1 MKKIIILGLFTLVL
15 SLTTSIPLQATSY
28 NYTPFL
34 DVIYSAQAMTVS
46 RVVDSSN
53 LVNTAQQRVSFSF
66 GDLVDLVVFQDH
78 VYIVDQSNHAVHVLN
93 RDYQW
98 VHSIMASS
106 GEAKLTQPRAVFVTQ
121 DFIYIAD
128 WGNQRI
134 AIFNHDYTYQTS
146 ITAPND
152 PTFKQSPSDTQ
163 GYDFRPL
170 KLTVDRTG
178 RVYVIADQIFE
189 GILDFNPDGS
199 FSRYVGANTITLS
212 LWDAFWL
219 RFTSEEQRAA
229 QGYRLATTFINLK
242 VDSQGYLY
250 TVSSISEGS
259 RVIKKLNFKGI
270 DVLNRN
276 GYIPQIGDPIGALS
290 NRNVPSGQS
299 QLVDIDVNEFGN
311 YMVLDRVRGRI
322 FTYDF
327 DGNLLYVAGQLAN
340 IGGNQHNL
348 SNAFLNPTALTY
360 FQDKVLVI
368 DQMNK
373 NLIEFSYTE
382 FGRLVNQATE
392 QYYLGHY
399 ETAKDLWEEVLVL
412 NTNYF
417 LAYAG
422 IAKAQLRSGEYELA
436 MQNAKLGYDD
446 ITFSRSYQPHRY
458 QQLVVVFPYLIGISL
473 FALVYAFGRTIF
485 QSVKKAKEEE
495 NVG

>member
-1 MKKIIILGLFTLVL
+1 MKKISIMVLLFLLYGIASVV
-15 SLTTSIPLQATSY
+15 PLQATSY

-34 DVIYSAQAMTVS
+34 DVIYSAQAMSVS
-46 RVVDSSN
+46 RIVDSSN
-53 LVNTAQQRVSFSF
+53 LQDTFQQRVSFAL
-66 GDLVDLVVFQDH
+66 GDLVDIA
-78 VYIVDQSNHAVHVLN
+78 VYDNQIYLVDQSNHAVHVLN
-93 RDYQW
+93 QDYQW
-98 VHSIMASS
+98 VTSIQATA
-106 GEAKLTQPRAVFVTQ
+106 GESKLTQPRAVYVTA
-121 DFIYIAD
+121 DWIYIAD

-134 AIFNHDYTYQTS
+134 AIFDHDFQYQKS

-152 PTFKQSPSDTQ
+152 PTFKQSPQDPQ

-189 GILDFNPDGS
+189 GILDFNPDGT
-199 FSRYVGANTITLS
+199 FSRYLGANTITLS

-219 RFTSEEQRAA
+219 RLTSEEQRAA

-242 VDSQGYLY
+242 VDQQGYLY
-250 TVSSISEGS
+250 TVSSISEGE
-259 RVIKKLNFKGI
+259 RVIKKLNYKGI

-276 GYIPQIGDPIGALS
+276 GYIPQLGDPIGSLS
-290 NRNVPSGQS
+290 NPLVPSGQS

-311 YMVLDRVRGRI
+311 YIVLDRVRGRL

-340 IGGNQHNL
+340 VGGNQHNL
-348 SNAFLNPTALTY
+348 SNAFLNPTALSY

-373 NLIEFSYTE
+373 NMVEFSYTE

-392 QYYLGHY
+392 QYFLGNY
-399 ETAKDLWEEVLVL
+399 EAAKDLWDQVLIL

-422 IAKAQLRSGEYELA
+422 ISKAQLRNGEFELA

-446 ITFSRSYQPHRY
+446 ITYSRSYQPYRY
-458 QQLVVVFPYLIGISL
+458 QQLVIVFPYIIGASLIG
-473 FALVYAFGRTIF
+473 LVYGFGRTIF
-485 QSVKKAKEEE
+485 LSVKKAKEEE
-495 NVG
+495 NIG

>member
-53 LVNTAQQRVSFSF
+53 LLNIAQQRVSFSF
-66 GDLVDLVVFQDH
+66 GDLVDLAVFQDH

-93 RDYQW
+93 KDYQW
-98 VHSIMASS
+98 VHSMMADS

-121 DFIYIAD
+121 DYIYIAD

-134 AIFNHDYTYQTS
+134 AIFNHDYTYHTS

-152 PTFKQSPSDTQ
+152 PTFKQSPGDTK

-242 VDSQGYLY
+242 VDQQGYLY
-250 TVSSISEGS
+250 TVSSLSEGP

-276 GYIPQIGDPIGALS
+276 GYIPQVGDPIGVLS